1 MKHFWILVTWACTS
15 RASCSS
21 KLNISKQHL
30 IETLSLSSRHSFKSV
45 PAGPRWGLTGPLL
58 SSMNGVNCSLQWNTN
73 KQKWLYI
80 PQEKQVTVLVI
91 RWTSKK
97 ITMTGCNLKCK
108 YKACCLPKLN
118 IKNDLK
124 FTMYPESHYAYC
136 YIKIKDLSVRE
147 WDFQGLWMTLD
158 LL

>member
-1 MKHFWILVTWACTS
+1 
-15 RASCSS
+15 
-21 KLNISKQHL
+21 
-30 IETLSLSSRHSFKSV
+30 
-45 PAGPRWGLTGPLL
+45 
-58 SSMNGVNCSLQWNTN
+58 
-73 KQKWLYI
+73 
-80 PQEKQVTVLVI
+80 
-91 RWTSKK
+91 
-97 ITMTGCNLKCK
+97 MTGCNLKCK
-108 YKACCLPKLN
+108 YKACRLPKLN